1 VSWIVDLAIYGAAS
15 GTIGSVT
22 AIRNRMDAMW
32 GRRARALTMRSNLV
46 PLREALAEAKAR
58 PDRAGLVTA
67 SLSFKGHVQALDE
80 GRAGCPDRQL
90 RDLLAEVTNRCLN
103 VANVAPDDPDGPI
116 SYALTNAID
125 LALTAVTRALDRL
138 YRIER
143 NAPG

>member
-1 VSWIVDLAIYGAAS
+1 MSWIIDLAIYGAVS

-22 AIRNRMDAMW
+22 AIRNRMDATW
-32 GRRARALTMRSNLV
+32 GRRARALTMRSSLV

-58 PDRAGLVTA
+58 PERAGPLTA

-90 RDLLAEVTNRCLN
+90 RGLLADATNRCLN
-103 VANVAPDDPDGPI
+103 AANVAPDSPDGPI

-125 LALTAVTRALDRL
+125 LALAAVTRALDRL
-138 YRIER
+138 DRIER
-143 NAPG
+143 SAPK